1 MSKKMSLR
9 EWINSEQKKKGM
21 STSEA
26 KKDAGKYK
34 SISAA
39 KKAGSL
45 YYTDKNGKTMI
56 AAFASDLTA
65 PKETVKTSARPKARP
80 TASTESSGPKTRPK
94 VSPKADTPSS
104 GPKTRPK
111 VSPKTKST
119 PSGPKTRPRNS
130 GRGLELAAAKQK
142 SQAAVVRGRK
152 ASTPPVTA
160 MSAGASEAKA
170 KMQGGRGELKSTPKV
185 KPASPKPKASPE
197 LKMGPKF
204 SLWKSKGGKGGLIG
218 YRAEMKKRNLK
229 PRM

>member
-80 TASTESSGPKTRPK
+80 TASTE
-94 VSPKADTPSS
+94 SS

>member
-9 EWINSEQKKKGM
+9 EWINSEQKKRGM

-65 PKETVKTSARPKARP
+65 PKEPVKTSARPKARP
-80 TASTESSGPKTRPK
+80 TAKTESSGPKTRPK
-94 VSPKADTPSS
+94 VSPKAKSS
-104 GPKTRPK
+104 
-111 VSPKTKST
+111 

-142 SQAAVVRGRK
+142 SQAAIVKGRK

-160 MSAGASEAKA
+160 RSVGVSKAEA
-170 KMQGGRGELKSTPKV
+170 KMQGGRGKLKSAPKV

-204 SLWKSKGGKGGLIG
+204 SLWKSRGGKGGLIG
-218 YRAEMKKRNLK
+218 YRAEMKRRNLK